1 MEMLNGNVSIRF
13 AQTFLHDKERLKHSC
28 THVRLKGTV
37 NSLRAALY
45 QLNVYLKEQ
54 TMVQK
59 WIRNTLP
66 Q

>member
-1 MEMLNGNVSIRF
+1 MEMLNGNVGIRLKHF
-13 AQTFLHDKERLKHSC
+13 YMTKKLKHSC

-37 NSLRAALY
+37 NSLRAAPY
-45 QLNVYLKEQ
+45 LNVHLKEQ